1 MIGQAISHY
10 SITEKLGE
18 GGMGVV
24 YRAHDLTLHRDVAL
38 KFLSGA
44 AIDDPMARVNILTEA
59 RTISALNHPNICTIY
74 EVSEAEGKPY
84 LAMEFIEGRTL
95 SMELTSGGMATDV
108 VVRYGMQ
115 LADALAHA
123 HERGIVHRDLKA
135 ANVIVTPSG
144 RLKVLDFGLSRR
156 VTEPKANEE
165 TTEFDKSWNE
175 QHAIT
180 GTLPYIAPEI
190 LRGQQ
195 ADPRS
200 DIWALGVLLYE
211 MASGKRPFRGGTA
224 YELSA
229 AILRETPPLITPPV
243 QPVLQSVID
252 KCLDKDP
259 GQRYRSGGEVRAAL
273 EAAATASR
281 SERIPVAALAVDETA
296 LRAARAQRRLWYG
309 AGAFVVTVA
318 LVAALAW
325 RANKARV
332 PAGLTMGAIQSLAVL
347 PLENLSGDPAQDYFS
362 DGMTDEIITNLA
374 HINALRVI
382 SRTSTMHYKGT
393 KKTLPEIAGELHVD
407 AVVEGSVLRD
417 GNHLRVTAQLI
428 QAPTDTH
435 IWAQSYQRDISDVL
449 AVQDEVAR
457 AIAAEIRVKLTP
469 DEEVRLTKVHTTN
482 FAAHDAYLRGR
493 YHLRQGTEDQMRE
506 AKANFEE
513 AINRDPNY
521 PPAYAGLADYYWL
534 TNELSP
540 KVAMP
545 KAKEYVQRALALDEN
560 LADAHSTLGS
570 IKLYGDWD
578 WPGAEREFKR
588 TIELSPSDDD
598 GHRAYALFLSEMG
611 RHEQALTEIRTAQEL
626 DPLSDITSL
635 AVGWTLYYARQY
647 DRAIEQCSK
656 VLDLDPKSLSARDCL
671 GSSYL
676 ATGAYDEAVA
686 SYQALAVA
694 SGNDPLRLA
703 SLGCAYALSGKR
715 AEAQNVVAQIDA
727 ASKNHYVPPYLLGMV
742 HAALGEKDKA
752 FVWLEKAYDEHDS
765 YLVRLKAAPSMDSL
779 RSDPRFGSLLQRM
792 KL

>member
-24 YRAHDLTLHRDVAL
+24 YRAHDLMLHRDVAL
-38 KFLSGA
+38 KFLSVA

-84 LAMEFIEGRTL
+84 LAMEFIEGHTL
-95 SMELTSGGMATDV
+95 SMELTSGGMSGDM

-156 VTEPKANEE
+156 VAEPKASEE
-165 TTEFDKSWNE
+165 TTQFDKSWNQ

-211 MASGKRPFRGGTA
+211 MAAGRRPFRGGTA

-243 QPVLQSVID
+243 QPVLQSVIE

-296 LRAARAQRRLWYG
+296 RRSAGMQRRLWYA
-309 AGAFVVTVA
+309 AGAFVAAVA
-318 LVAALAW
+318 VVAALAW
-325 RANKARV
+325 RANRPRV
-332 PAGLTMGAIQSLAVL
+332 PVGLAPGAIQSLAVL

-393 KKTLPEIAGELHVD
+393 QKTLPEIAGELHVD

-417 GNHLRVTAQLI
+417 GGHLRVTAQLI

-469 DEEVRLTKVHTTN
+469 EEQVRLAKVHSAN

-506 AKANFEE
+506 AKSNFEQ
-513 AINRDPNY
+513 AVKLDPSY

-534 TNELSP
+534 TNELPP

-545 KAKEYVQRALALDEN
+545 KAKDFVQKALALDDN
-560 LADAHSTLGS
+560 LSDAHATLAS

-578 WPGAEREFKR
+578 WPGSEQEFKR
-588 TIELSPSDDD
+588 AIELSPSDADA
-598 GHRAYALFLSEMG
+598 HRVYALFLSEMG
-611 RHEQALTEIRTAQEL
+611 RHEEALREIRTAQDL
-626 DPLSDITSL
+626 DPLSATTSL
-635 AVGWTLYYARQY
+635 AIGWALYYARQY
-647 DRAIEQCSK
+647 DRAIEQCRK
-656 VLDLDPKSLSARDCL
+656 VLDLDPQSLSARDCL

-676 ATGAYDEAVA
+676 ATGAYDEAVTNYRDLVT
-686 SYQALAVA
+686 S

-703 SLGCAYALSGKR
+703 SLGCAYALSGKK
-715 AEAQNVVAQIDA
+715 AEAEKVIAQIEA
-727 ASKNHYVPPYLLGMV
+727 TAKSHYVPPYLMGIV
-742 HAALGEKDKA
+742 HAALGQKDKA
-752 FVWLEKAYDEHDS
+752 FFWLEKAYDEHDS
-765 YLVRLKAAPSMDSL
+765 YLVRLKVAPSMDPL
-779 RSDPRFGSLLQRM
+779 RSDPRFEKLVQRM
-792 KL
+792 NL